1 MASVTSLTASVHQRL
16 ATALSATLPT
26 ADADPLLR
34 RSDRADYQANG
45 ILALA
50 KKAKANPRELATQV
64 VARVE
69 SGELIGEI
77 EVSGPG
83 FLNITLTDRAITQ
96 NLAARYADDTGRLG
110 VPTAERPGTTVIDYA
125 QPNVAKEMHVGHLRS
140 AVIGDAVVQILE
152 FTGENVVRRHHIGD
166 WGTQFGMLIQYLD
179 EHPHELDHKDARVSG
194 EEAMSNLDRLYKA
207 ARKLFDS
214 DEEFKT
220 RARRRVVD
228 LQAGDPHTLATWQK
242 FVDESKIYFF
252 SVFEKLDMEVRD
264 ADIVGESGY
273 NDMLDE
279 TCRLLEESGV
289 AVRSEG
295 ALCVFFDD
303 VKGPDGNPVPL
314 IVKKSDGGYGYAA
327 TDLSAIRDR
336 VFHLKANSLLYVVDA
351 RQSLHFKMVFE
362 TARRAGWL
370 NDDDVKA
377 FQLAFGTVLGK
388 DGKPFKTR
396 EGETIRLVDLL
407 DEAID
412 RATAVVREKAEK
424 VGLTEEE
431 IVENGRYV
439 GIGAV
444 KYADLSTSAVRDYK
458 FDLDQMVS
466 LNGDTSVYLQY
477 AYARIQSILRKAGEA
492 GPAAHPELELAPAE
506 RALGLHLDQFGEAV
520 AEVAE
525 SYEPHK
531 LAAYL
536 FRLATLLTSFYDQC
550 PVLKAESPA
559 QVENRLFLV
568 DLTARTLHRGMALLA
583 TRTPSP
589 HAPPPGYRPPAA
601 GRVALRHPRPG
612 RCRCL
617 PLQSLAWR
625 PFPIRCPSWRP
636 TRAGVCSGL
645 NSRFRRGG

>member
-1 MASVTSLTASVHQRL
+1 MASVTSLSHSVEQRL
-16 ATALSATLPT
+16 ASALSAALPE
-26 ADADPLLR
+26 AVGADPLLR

-64 VARVE
+64 VSEVVT
-69 SGELIGEI
+69 GDLIKDI

-83 FLNITLTDRAITQ
+83 FLNVTITDRAIID
-96 NLAARYADDTGRLG
+96 NLGARYADADRLG
-110 VPTAERPGTTVIDYA
+110 VPLAEAPGTTVVDYA

-140 AVIGDAVVQILE
+140 AVIGAAVVQILE
-152 FTGENVVRRHHIGD
+152 FTGETVVRRHHIGD

-179 EHPHELDHKDARVSG
+179 EHPHELDHKDSRVSG
-194 EEAMSNLDRLYKA
+194 EEAMSNLDRLYKS
-207 ARKLFDS
+207 ARRLFDA

-228 LQAGDPHTLATWQK
+228 LQAGDPHTLAVWQR

-252 SVFEKLDMEVRD
+252 SVFEKLDMEIRD
-264 ADIVGESGY
+264 EDIVGESGY
-273 NDMLDE
+273 NDMLAE

-314 IVKKSDGGYGYAA
+314 IVQKSDGGYGYAA

-336 VFHLKANSLLYVVDA
+336 VLQLKADTLVYVVDA

-370 NDDDVKA
+370 NGDA
-377 FQLAFGTVLGK
+377 TAHQLAFGTVLGK

-396 EGETIRLVDLL
+396 EGETVKLVDLL
-407 DEAID
+407 DEAVD

-424 VGLTEEE
+424 VGLSERE
-431 IVENGRYV
+431 IEENGRYV

-477 AYARIQSILRKAGEA
+477 AYARVQSILRKAGEA
-492 GPAAHPELELAPAE
+492 RPVAHPELELAPAE
-506 RALGLHLDQFGEAV
+506 RALGLHLDQFGETV
-520 AEVAE
+520 QEVAAA
-525 SYEPHK
+525 YEPHK

-536 FRLATLLTSFYDQC
+536 YQLASHLTTFYDQC
-550 PVLKAESPA
+550 HVLSADNAPEV
-559 QVENRLFLV
+559 VENRLFLV
-568 DLTARTLHRGMALLA
+568 DLTGRTLHKGMALLGI
-583 TRTPSP
+583 RTPD
-589 HAPPPGYRPPAA
+589 R
-601 GRVALRHPRPG
+601 L
-612 RCRCL
+612 
-617 PLQSLAWR
+617 
-625 PFPIRCPSWRP
+625 
-636 TRAGVCSGL
+636 
-645 NSRFRRGG
+645 

>member
-1 MASVTSLTASVHQRL
+1 MASVTSLSDSVQQHLASAL
-16 ATALSATLPT
+16 AASLPE
-26 ADADPLLR
+26 AAGADPLLR

-50 KKAKANPRELATQV
+50 KKAKANPRELAAQV
-64 VARVE
+64 VSRVVTGDVIE
-69 SGELIGEI
+69 DV

-83 FLNITLTDRAITQ
+83 FLNITVTDRAITE
-96 NLAARYADDTGRLG
+96 NLAARAADPEGRLG
-110 VPTAERPGTTVIDYA
+110 VPRAERPGTTVIDYA

-140 AVIGDAVVQILE
+140 AVIGDSVVQLLE
-152 FTGENVVRRHHIGD
+152 FTGESVVRRHHIGD

-179 EHPHELDHKDARVSG
+179 EHPHELDHKDAQVSG

-228 LQAGDPHTLATWQK
+228 LQAGDPHTLAMWQK

-252 SVFEKLDMEVRD
+252 SVFEKLDMEIRD
-264 ADIVGESGY
+264 PDIVGESGY
-273 NDMLDE
+273 NDMLAE

-303 VKGPDGNPVPL
+303 VKGPDGKPVPL
-314 IVKKSDGGYGYAA
+314 IVQKSDGGYGYAA

-336 VFHLKANSLLYVVDA
+336 VFNLKANTLLYVVDA

-370 NDDDVKA
+370 NDDVKA
-377 FQLAFGTVLGK
+377 VQLAFGTVLGK

-396 EGETIRLVDLL
+396 EGETVKLVDLL
-407 DEAID
+407 DEAVE
-412 RATAVVREKAEK
+412 RASAVVREKAQD
-424 VGLTEEE
+424 LSEEE
-431 IVENGRYV
+431 IAERGAQV
-439 GIGAV
+439 GVGAV
-444 KYADLSTSAVRDYK
+444 KYADLSTSANRDYK

-492 GPAAHPELELAPAE
+492 RPQAHPELALHEAE
-506 RALGLHLDQFGEAV
+506 RALGLHIDAFAETV
-520 AEVAE
+520 AEAAAE
-525 SYEPHK
+525 YAPHK

-536 FRLATLLTSFYDQC
+536 YQLASLYTSFYDKC
-550 PVLKAESPA
+550 PVLKAETPE
-559 QVENRLFLV
+559 QVGNRLFLCDV
-568 DLTARTLHRGMALLA
+568 TARTLHQGMALLGI
-583 TRTPSP
+583 RTPE
-589 HAPPPGYRPPAA
+589 R
-601 GRVALRHPRPG
+601 L
-612 RCRCL
+612 
-617 PLQSLAWR
+617 
-625 PFPIRCPSWRP
+625 
-636 TRAGVCSGL
+636 
-645 NSRFRRGG
+645 

>member
-1 MASVTSLTASVHQRL
+1 MASVTSLSDNVQQHLAS
-16 ATALSATLPT
+16 ALSATLPE
-26 ADADPLLR
+26 AAGADPLLR
-34 RSDRADYQANG
+34 RSDRADFQANG

-64 VARVE
+64 VSRVVT
-69 SGELIGEI
+69 GDVIKDV

-83 FLNITLTDRAITQ
+83 FLNITIADRAITA
-96 NLAARYADDTGRLG
+96 NLAARYADETGRLG
-110 VPTAERPGTTVIDYA
+110 VPTAEQPGTTVIDYA

-140 AVIGDAVVQILE
+140 AVIGDSVVQLLE

-179 EHPHELDHKDARVSG
+179 EHPHELDHKAARVTG

-228 LQAGDPHTLATWQK
+228 LQAGDEHTLAMWQK

-252 SVFEKLDMEVRD
+252 SVFEKLDMEIRD

-273 NDMLDE
+273 NDMLAE

-303 VKGPDGNPVPL
+303 IKGPDGNPVPL
-314 IVKKSDGGYGYAA
+314 IVQKSDGGYGYAA

-336 VFHLKANSLLYVVDA
+336 VFNLKANTLLYVVDA
-351 RQSLHFKMVFE
+351 RQALHFRMVFE

-370 NDDDVKA
+370 NEDVTA
-377 FQLAFGTVLGK
+377 VQLAFGTVLGK

-396 EGETIRLVDLL
+396 EGETVRLVDLL

-412 RATAVVREKAEK
+412 RASAVVREKAQD
-424 VGLTEEE
+424 LSEEE
-431 IVENGRYV
+431 IAERGAQV

-444 KYADLSTSAVRDYK
+444 KYADLSTSANRDYK

-477 AYARIQSILRKAGEA
+477 AYARIQSILRKAGEVS
-492 GPAAHPELELAPAE
+492 PAARPELALHEAE
-506 RALGLHLDQFGEAV
+506 RALGLHLDSFGETVREA
-520 AEVAE
+520 ATEYA
-525 SYEPHK
+525 PHK

-536 FRLATLLTSFYDQC
+536 YQLASLYTSFYDKC
-550 PVLKAESPA
+550 PVLKAGSPE
-559 QVENRLFLV
+559 QVENRLFLCDV
-568 DLTARTLHRGMALLA
+568 TARTLHQGMALLGI
-583 TRTPSP
+583 RTPEK
-589 HAPPPGYRPPAA
+589 
-601 GRVALRHPRPG
+601 L
-612 RCRCL
+612 
-617 PLQSLAWR
+617 
-625 PFPIRCPSWRP
+625 
-636 TRAGVCSGL
+636 
-645 NSRFRRGG
+645 

>member
-1 MASVTSLTASVHQRL
+1 MAPVTSLSHSVEQRL
-16 ATALSATLPT
+16 SSALSATLPE
-26 ADADPLLR
+26 AAGADPLLR
-34 RSDRADYQANG
+34 RSDRADFQANG

-64 VARVE
+64 VSQVVT
-69 SGELIGEI
+69 GDLIKEI

-83 FLNITLTDRAITQ
+83 FLNVTITDRAITE
-96 NLAARYADDTGRLG
+96 NLAARYADADRLG
-110 VPTAERPGTTVIDYA
+110 VPHSGHPGTTVIDYA

-140 AVIGDAVVQILE
+140 AVIGDATVQILE
-152 FTGENVVRRHHIGD
+152 FTGESVVRRHHIGD

-179 EHPHELDHKDARVSG
+179 EHPHELDHKDTRVSG
-194 EEAMSNLDRLYKA
+194 EEAMSNLDRLYKS
-207 ARKLFDS
+207 ARKLFDA

-264 ADIVGESGY
+264 EDIVGESGY
-273 NDMLDE
+273 NDMLAE

-295 ALCVFFDD
+295 ALCVFFED

-314 IVKKSDGGYGYAA
+314 IVQKSDGGYGYAA

-336 VFHLKANSLLYVVDA
+336 VFNIKASTLLYVVDA

-370 NDDDVKA
+370 NEDVKA
-377 FQLAFGTVLGK
+377 HQLAFGTVLGK

-396 EGETIRLVDLL
+396 EGETVKLVDLL
-407 DEAID
+407 DEAVD
-412 RATAVVREKAEK
+412 RATAVVGEKREK
-424 VGLTEEE
+424 VGLTDEEV
-431 IVENGRYV
+431 VENGRYV
-439 GIGAV
+439 GVGAV

-492 GPAAHPELELAPAE
+492 RPTAHPELELAPAE
-506 RALGLHLDQFGEAV
+506 RALGLHLDQFAETV
-520 AEVAE
+520 HEVAAA
-525 SYEPHK
+525 YEPHK

-536 FRLATLLTSFYDQC
+536 YQLASHLTTFYDQC
-550 PVLKAESPA
+550 HVLSPDNPPEV
-559 QVENRLFLV
+559 VENRLFLV
-568 DLTARTLHRGMALLA
+568 DLTGRTLHLGMALLGI
-583 TRTPSP
+583 RTP
-589 HAPPPGYRPPAA
+589 GK
-601 GRVALRHPRPG
+601 L
-612 RCRCL
+612 
-617 PLQSLAWR
+617 
-625 PFPIRCPSWRP
+625 
-636 TRAGVCSGL
+636 
-645 NSRFRRGG
+645 

>member
-1 MASVTSLTASVHQRL
+1 MASVTSLTDNVQQHLAS
-16 ATALSATLPT
+16 ALTATLPE
-26 ADADPLLR
+26 AAGADPLLR
-34 RSDRADYQANG
+34 RSDRADFQANG

-64 VARVE
+64 VAQVVTGDVIE
-69 SGELIGEI
+69 DV

-83 FLNITLTDRAITQ
+83 FLNITVADRAITA

-110 VPTAERPGTTVIDYA
+110 VPLAAHPGTTVIDYA

-140 AVIGDAVVQILE
+140 AVIGDAVVKLLE

-179 EHPHELDHKDARVSG
+179 EHPHELDHKASAEDTAASG
-194 EEAMSNLDRLYKA
+194 EEAMSNLDRLYKT

-228 LQAGDPHTLATWQK
+228 LQAGDPHTLAIWQK

-264 ADIVGESGY
+264 PDIVGESGY
-273 NDMLDE
+273 NDMLAE

-295 ALCVFFDD
+295 ALCVFFEDI
-303 VKGPDGNPVPL
+303 KGPDGNQVPL
-314 IVKKSDGGYGYAA
+314 IVQKSDGGYGYAA

-336 VFHLKANSLLYVVDA
+336 VFNLKADTLLYVVDA
-351 RQSLHFKMVFE
+351 RQALHFRMVFE

-370 NDDDVKA
+370 GEDVTA
-377 FQLAFGTVLGK
+377 VQLAFGTVLGK

-396 EGETIRLVDLL
+396 EGETVRLVDLL
-407 DEAID
+407 DEAIE
-412 RATAVVREKAEK
+412 RASAVVREKAQD
-424 VGLTEEE
+424 LSEEE
-431 IVENGRYV
+431 IAERGTQV

-444 KYADLSTSAVRDYK
+444 KYADLSTSANRDYK

-477 AYARIQSILRKAGEA
+477 AYARIRSILRKAGEVR
-492 GPAAHPELELAPAE
+492 PAPHPELPLADAE
-506 RALGLHLDQFGEAV
+506 RALGLHVDSF
-520 AEVAE
+520 AETVQESAAE
-525 SYEPHK
+525 YAPHK

-536 FRLATLLTSFYDQC
+536 YQLASLYTTFYDKC
-550 PVLKAESPA
+550 PVLRAETPA
-559 QVENRLFLV
+559 QVENRLFLCDV
-568 DLTARTLHRGMALLA
+568 TARTLHQGMALLGI
-583 TRTPSP
+583 RTPEK
-589 HAPPPGYRPPAA
+589 
-601 GRVALRHPRPG
+601 L
-612 RCRCL
+612 
-617 PLQSLAWR
+617 
-625 PFPIRCPSWRP
+625 
-636 TRAGVCSGL
+636 
-645 NSRFRRGG
+645 